1 VSAVAMTLRVSRAHL
16 SSSKRRLPARR
27 RGRPPLP
34 DEDLVMRIR
43 ALIADMP
50 TYGYRRVHA
59 LLRRQARNGC
69 RCRMYSPQKCRTKIP
84 QFEVSANSLRG

>member
-1 VSAVAMTLRVSRAHL
+1 MSAVAMTLRVSRAHL

-43 ALIADMP
+43 ALMGAGDDF
-50 TYGYRRVHA
+50 VKQSNA
-59 LLRRQARNGC
+59 LAR
-69 RCRMYSPQKCRTKIP
+69 
-84 QFEVSANSLRG
+84 

>member
-1 VSAVAMTLRVSRAHL
+1 VSAVAVTLGVSRPHL
-16 SSSKRRLPARR
+16 SSSKRKPPARR
-27 RGRPPLP
+27 RGRPALP

-59 LLRRQARNGC
+59 LLPRQARNGGPPAPT
-69 RCRMYSPQKCRTKIP
+69 S
-84 QFEVSANSLRG
+84 SASIGS